1 MQIRNIRLKGFK
13 CFKDETVS
21 FDDLTTFIGANGAGK
36 SSVLEAL
43 SKLFNVDSKQRNITS
58 SDFYIPAGD
67 RLEEQPE
74 RYLSIETILDFPE
87 FDSDNKSISIP
98 QYFNQMVVADEKE
111 KPFCRIRL
119 EAKWE
124 NTNSPGGD
132 IEQRIF
138 WITTSEEEFDDKYK
152 KDFKTSDRSRIHMH
166 YIPSL
171 RDPLKQI
178 KVTAG
183 TLLYTFLQSV
193 HWSDEIKTKFSKLS
207 DEIKNAFG
215 AETGVSNLQRCLS
228 DAWQVFN
235 SFEHY
240 KEVSIRPLASDF
252 DSILNK
258 TEITFSPSP
267 TGGESG
273 LEKFSDG
280 MKSLY
285 YFTLIK
291 SLLDIEEEIVN
302 NPESGLDSSFHKPPY
317 LTLIAIEE
325 PENHLAP
332 HYMGRIINTF
342 RTIAEKHNS
351 QVFITSHSPAIM
363 KRIEPE
369 NVRFFRQDN
378 NTLISKANMITLPD
392 HKDEEFKYVK
402 EAIKAYPELYFS
414 KLVVFGEG
422 DSEEVVIPKLFETF
436 GKGLDETFIS
446 VVPLGGRHVNHFWR
460 LCFDLGIPH
469 VTLLDYDN
477 YRGGGNWGR
486 IKYVLKQ
493 LIANNVDQKEL
504 LELKCGKVLSLAE
517 LEGMHNWD
525 INSSDQKSWVNLLE
539 GYNVFFSEP
548 YDLDYI
554 MFKAFKDEY
563 KKTAI
568 EGPNIPNHKDENY
581 EVKNKAAVASVRKN
595 LPSEIDLTEIEDV
608 DSYYWYRYL
617 FLGKGKPVTH
627 IKALSEVTPENLKKH
642 CPKVLKEIVER
653 INTILSDR

>member
-1 MQIRNIRLKGFK
+1 MQIRNIRVKSFK

-58 SDFYIPAGD
+58 SDFYVPVGE
-67 RLEEQPE
+67 RLEDKSE
-74 RYLSIETILDFPE
+74 RCLSIEVILDFPE
-87 FDSDNKSISIP
+87 FDSDSESMSIP
-98 QYFNQMVVADEKE
+98 QYFNQMAVADEKG

-183 TLLYTFLQSV
+183 TILYTFLQSV
-193 HWSDEIKTKFSKLS
+193 HWSDSIKKRFSELS

-228 DAWQVFN
+228 EAWQVFN

-291 SLLDIEEEIVN
+291 SLLDIEEEIVS

-342 RTIAEKHNS
+342 RTIAEKNNS

-378 NTLISKANMITLPD
+378 KTLISKANMITLPD
-392 HKDEEFKYVK
+392 HKDDEFKYVK

-422 DSEEVVIPKLFETF
+422 DSEEIVIPKLLETF
-436 GKGLDETFIS
+436 GKELDETFIS
-446 VVPLGGRHVNHFWR
+446 VVPLGGRHVNHFWK
-460 LCFDLGIPH
+460 LCFALGIPH

-477 YRGGGNWGR
+477 YRDGGNWGR

-493 LIANNVDQKEL
+493 LIENSKDPGMILGPNLPVEDLDK
-504 LELKCGKVLSLAE
+504 
-517 LEGMHNWD
+517 MHNWD
-525 INSSDQKSWVNLLE
+525 IDSPKQASWISYLE
-539 GYNVFFSEP
+539 SYNVFFSEP

-563 KKTAI
+563 KKTGL
-568 EGPNIPNHKDENY
+568 EGPRIPVNEKEDY
-581 EVKNKAAVASVRKN
+581 ESKTKEAVASVRKN
-595 LPSEIDLTEIEDV
+595 SPSEIDLSQIDDV
-608 DSYYWYRYL
+608 ESYYWYRYL

-627 IKALSEVTPENLKKH
+627 IKALSEISPEDLRKH
-642 CPKVLKEIVER
+642 CPKVLKKMVEK
-653 INTILSDR
+653 IDTILSTR